1 MFKIIS
7 SFIIP
12 HIGAIKIALFA
23 ALIIAVLGVALYINN
38 LKSTIADRD
47 KTIKENA
54 VELGKWQQSNADLE
68 TLTTK
73 QNKSIEALTASA
85 QEAQQRASEALKKAK
100 PIVEARQAIKQ
111 ASQYASNSTPIE
123 LNTCEAA
130 IERQKAILA
139 GSLL

>member
-1 MFKIIS
+1 MFKTLS
-7 SFIIP
+7 SFISP
-12 HIGAIKIALFA
+12 HAAAIKIALLA

-47 KTIKENA
+47 KTIIDNA
-54 VELGKWQQSNADLE
+54 VYIGKLQQSNANLE
-68 TLTTK
+68 ALTTK
-73 QNKSIEALTASA
+73 QNASIETLATLA
-85 QEAQQRASEALKKAK
+85 QAAQQSAAEALKKAK
-100 PIVEARQAIKQ
+100 PIVQARQGMKQ
-111 ASQYASNSTPIE
+111 ANQQASDAIPID